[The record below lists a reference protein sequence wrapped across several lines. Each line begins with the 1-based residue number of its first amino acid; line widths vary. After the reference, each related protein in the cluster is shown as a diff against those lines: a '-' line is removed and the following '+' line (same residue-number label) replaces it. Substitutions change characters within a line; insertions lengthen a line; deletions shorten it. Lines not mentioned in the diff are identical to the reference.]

1 MESLQ
6 LSSNQKRLEKILDA
20 FLFCCY
26 TGLRFSDF
34 VSLKT
39 DELITQDGKTW
50 ISKYMLKTSITLDQ
64 ESRVLSLYK
73 DGMAIKEIMKETDIK
88 SEQTI
93 YRILDSNGVPRRPK
107 VNGVKRILVMIEED
121 VAAILDK
128 EQSVSLYVNEAIR
141 YYHGNRH

>member
-1 MESLQ
+1 MA
-6 LSSNQKRLEKILDA
+6 R
-20 FLFCCY
+20 
-26 TGLRFSDF
+26 RR
-34 VSLKT
+34 
-39 DELITQDGKTW
+39 
-50 ISKYMLKTSITLDQ
+50 SITLDQ

-73 DGMAIKEIMKETDIK
+73 DGIAIKEIIRETGVR

-93 YRILDSNGVPRRPK
+93 YRIFDSNGVPRRPK
-107 VNGVKRILVMIEED
+107 VRGVKRILVMIEED

>member
-1 MESLQ
+1 MYFVLELISLL
-6 LSSNQKRLEKILDA
+6 LSS
-20 FLFCCY
+20 
-26 TGLRFSDF
+26 
-34 VSLKT
+34 
-39 DELITQDGKTW
+39 
-50 ISKYMLKTSITLDQ
+50 
-64 ESRVLSLYK
+64 
-73 DGMAIKEIMKETDIK
+73 K

-141 YYHGNRH
+141 YYHGFFY

>member
-1 MESLQ
+1 MA
-6 LSSNQKRLEKILDA
+6 R
-20 FLFCCY
+20 
-26 TGLRFSDF
+26 GR
-34 VSLKT
+34 
-39 DELITQDGKTW
+39 
-50 ISKYMLKTSITLDQ
+50 SITLDQ

-73 DGMAIKEIMKETDIK
+73 DGIAIKEIIRETGVR

-107 VNGVKRILVMIEED
+107 VRGVRKIFVTIEED

-141 YYHGNRH
+141 FYHSNRH

>member
-1 MESLQ
+1 MA
-6 LSSNQKRLEKILDA
+6 R
-20 FLFCCY
+20 
-26 TGLRFSDF
+26 RR
-34 VSLKT
+34 
-39 DELITQDGKTW
+39 
-50 ISKYMLKTSITLDQ
+50 SITLDQ

-93 YRILDSNGVPRRPK
+93 YRILDSNDVPRRPK
-107 VNGVKRILVMIEED
+107 VRDVRKIFVTIEED
-121 VAAILDK
+121 VADILDK

>member
-1 MESLQ
+1 
-6 LSSNQKRLEKILDA
+6 
-20 FLFCCY
+20 
-26 TGLRFSDF
+26 
-34 VSLKT
+34 
-39 DELITQDGKTW
+39 
-50 ISKYMLKTSITLDQ
+50 
-64 ESRVLSLYK
+64 
-73 DGMAIKEIMKETDIK
+73 MAIKEIIRETGVR

-121 VAAILDK
+121 VAAILNK

>member
-1 MESLQ
+1 MA
-6 LSSNQKRLEKILDA
+6 R
-20 FLFCCY
+20 
-26 TGLRFSDF
+26 RR
-34 VSLKT
+34 
-39 DELITQDGKTW
+39 
-50 ISKYMLKTSITLDQ
+50 SITLDQ

-73 DGMAIKEIMKETDIK
+73 DGMAIKEIIRETGVR

-107 VNGVKRILVMIEED
+107 VRGVRKIFVTIEED

-141 YYHGNRH
+141 FYNSNRH